1 MVPRVRTRRQGS
13 RRARAEHLEQ
23 CAEFLLLR
31 NRGLGPL
38 AVTVLPISLAMRAGV
53 GGNGCDVRNLR
64 ACPENRRLGRARF
77 FSKLARG
84 DQFGTTQV
92 WASGTLSFA
101 GCP

>member
-1 MVPRVRTRRQGS
+1 MRSNPFHSCSIRPAT
-13 RRARAEHLEQ
+13 EHFQQ
-23 CAEFLLLR
+23 CAEFLPVR

-38 AVTVLPISLAMRAGV
+38 AVTVLPIPLAMRAGV

-77 FSKLARG
+77 FSKLARS
-84 DQFGTTQV
+84 DQFGTTRV

>member
-1 MVPRVRTRRQGS
+1 
-13 RRARAEHLEQ
+13 
-23 CAEFLLLR
+23 
-31 NRGLGPL
+31 
-38 AVTVLPISLAMRAGV
+38 
-53 GGNGCDVRNLR
+53 LR